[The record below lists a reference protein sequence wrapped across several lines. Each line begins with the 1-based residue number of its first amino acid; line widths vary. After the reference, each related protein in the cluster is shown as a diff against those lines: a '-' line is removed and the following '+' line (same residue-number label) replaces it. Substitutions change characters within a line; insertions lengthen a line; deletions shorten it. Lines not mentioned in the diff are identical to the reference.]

1 MNFFLGDVTCDPQQ
15 LMVTFDNDA
24 DPGIKKKFSP
34 LQDGENLRILVKFK
48 MSTNYYEILLGGWDV
63 SIATNS
69 STLVLIRITILIQEF
84 LTEFLPQRDRTICKN
99 IAGSAALAGFAISE
113 CFWL

>member
-1 MNFFLGDVTCDPQQ
+1 MTCDPQQ

-24 DPGIKKKFSP
+24 DPGIKKKISP
-34 LQDGENLRILVKFK
+34 LQDGENLRILVKIQDVD
-48 MSTNYYEILLGGWDV
+48 ELLRNFIGGWDV